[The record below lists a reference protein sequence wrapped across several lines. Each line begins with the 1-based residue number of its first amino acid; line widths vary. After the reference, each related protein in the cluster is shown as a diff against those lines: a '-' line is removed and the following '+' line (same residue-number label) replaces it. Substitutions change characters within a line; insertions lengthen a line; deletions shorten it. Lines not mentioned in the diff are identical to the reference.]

1 MLIRCENLSFEKEGK
16 LFFENLNFEIRE
28 GEKIVLLGL
37 NGSGKTT
44 LLKVLNALCFAT
56 SGSYAINDVEI
67 TKKSFTK
74 DFEKGFRAKCAK
86 LFQNFDAMFF
96 CKSLGEDI
104 EFTPMALGLSEP
116 TKRRDDEATFFGLSD
131 RVDEFAFNLSGGER
145 QRGALACVFAVRPEL
160 LLLDEPTSALDPYW
174 VGRLAEKIALCKQ
187 TVITATHNLSMASEL
202 GSRAIVMKDGHIIYD
217 GDTKAFLGDKTRLIE
232 AGLVH
237 SHAHTHPDGSV
248 HEHFHTHDFY

>member
-1 MLIRCENLSFEKEGK
+1 MSVRCENLSFKKDGK
-16 LFFENLNFEIRE
+16 TIFDNLNFEIRD

-44 LLKVLNALCFAT
+44 LLKLLNALCFPT
-56 SGSYAINDVEI
+56 SGSYFMGETEI

-74 DFEKGFRAKCAK
+74 DFEKSFRGKCAK

-96 CKSLGEDI
+96 CKSIGEDM
-104 EFTPMALGLSEP
+104 EFTPNVLGLDEVK
-116 TKRRDDEATFFGLSD
+116 KRASVEAEYFGLAE
-131 RVDEFAFNLSGGER
+131 RMDEFAFNLSGGER
-145 QRGALACVFAVRPEL
+145 QRVALSCVFAVRPEL

-174 VGRLAEKIALCKQ
+174 VGRLSEKIACYAGS
-187 TVITATHNLSMASEL
+187 VITATHNLSMASEL

-217 GDTKAFLGDKTRLIE
+217 GDTKTFLGDKNRLIA

-237 SHAHTHPDGSV
+237 SHSHTHSDGSS